1 MSLFS
6 AFVRTSVNVC
16 TLPVAW
22 AKDLRLIASGGTA
35 TNTSYHIEKIKN
47 EAEDPPL
54 QKRD

>member
-6 AFVRTSVNVC
+6 AFVRTGVNVA

-22 AKDLRLIASGGTA
+22 AKDLQLIVKGETA
-35 TNTSYHIEKIKN
+35 TNTGKHIEKIKN

-54 QKRD
+54 DQDG